1 MRLFTMLVAATLL
14 IGAGTAWAC
23 PFQSAAKDQ
32 TLASSERGAS
42 TPIPAKSQQQD
53 RKG

>member
-1 MRLFTMLVAATLL
+1 MRLFAMLVAAALL
-14 IGAGTAWAC
+14 VGAGSAWAC
-23 PFQSAAKDQ
+23 PLQSAAKSQ

-42 TPIPAKSQQQD
+42 TPIPTKSQQD